1 MKKIFFINVLVI
13 ILIIFILE
21 IVVRTFNLAG
31 LQGYDKNLFYIENGI
46 TLAKPNT
53 ELKIFGKYSKTDSNG
68 FRIPLNNYFFDKNKK
83 STLILGDSVSF
94 GVGVEE
100 KYTFVGLLRGKGNN
114 LLNASISG
122 HNLESYL
129 YLLKRYNDS
138 DNIKFE
144 KTVIIL
150 CLNDIV
156 PFQGVISKN
165 SNKKQAEKKNFFE
178 KNINDNLA
186 TKINIFFRERS
197 ALFVFLK
204 GLVTNP
210 SKRHYDLM
218 ANLYDNEENIEIL
231 KSQLSKID
239 NYSNVSNIDV
249 SFVLL
254 PYAYQ
259 INNDCNENLMKP
271 QKEINRIFK
280 NIKLPIFDYSKKF
293 CNETN
298 KSKLFLPYDPVHLSL
313 LGHKLVSKILINDKI
328 F

>member
-1 MKKIFFINVLVI
+1 MKFFFFINVVTI
-13 ILIIFILE
+13 ILIIFTLE
-21 IVVRTFNLAG
+21 ILVRTFNLVG

-53 ELKIFGKYSKTDSNG
+53 EFKIFGKYSKTDSNG
-68 FRIPLNNYFFDKNKK
+68 FRIPLKNYFFDKNKK
-83 STLILGDSVSF
+83 STLILGDSISF

-100 KYTFVGLLRGKGNN
+100 KHTFVGLLRGKGNN
-114 LLNASISG
+114 LLNSSISG

-129 YLLKRYNDS
+129 YLLKKYNES

-144 KTVIIL
+144 KIVIIL

-165 SNKKQAEKKNFFE
+165 SYKKQAKKKNFIE
-178 KNINDNLA
+178 KNINYNLA
-186 TKINIFFRERS
+186 MKINIFFRERS

-204 GLVTNP
+204 GIVTNP
-210 SKRHYDLM
+210 SKRHYDVM
-218 ANLYDNEENIEIL
+218 VNLYDNEENIKIL

-239 NYSNVSNIDV
+239 NYSNVNNIDV

-259 INNDCNENLMKP
+259 VNNDCNENLMKP

-280 NIKLPIFDYSKKF
+280 DIKLPIFDYSKKF
-293 CNETN
+293 CNEVN
-298 KSKLFLPYDPVHLSL
+298 KSKLFLPYDPSHLSL
-313 LGHKLVSKILINDKI
+313 LGHKHVSKILINDKI

>member
-1 MKKIFFINVLVI
+1 MKKIFFINI
-13 ILIIFILE
+13 FTIIFIIFFLE
-21 IVVRTFNLAG
+21 ILVRMFNLSG
-31 LQGYDKNLFYIENGI
+31 LQGYDKNLFYIENDI
-46 TLAKPNT
+46 TFAKPNT
-53 ELKIFGKYSKTDSNG
+53 ELKIFGKISKTDSNG
-68 FRIPLNNYFFDKNKK
+68 FRIPLNNYLFDKNKK

-100 KYTFVGLLRGKGNN
+100 KNTFVGLLRGKENN
-114 LLNASISG
+114 LLNSSISG

-129 YLLKRYNDS
+129 YLLKKYNES
-138 DNIKFE
+138 QNIKFE

-165 SNKKQAEKKNFFE
+165 NNKQQIKKNNFFE
-178 KNINDNLA
+178 KNANDNLA
-186 TKINIFFRERS
+186 MKINIFFRERS

-204 GLVTNP
+204 GLFTNP
-210 SKRHYDLM
+210 SKRHYDIM
-218 ANLYDNEENIEIL
+218 ANLYDNKQNLKIL

-239 NYSNVSNIDV
+239 HYSNVSNIDIN
-249 SFVLL
+249 FVLL

-259 INNDCNENLMKP
+259 VNNSCNENLMKP

-280 NIKLPIFDYSKKF
+280 EIKSPLYDYSKKF
-293 CNETN
+293 CNEAN

-313 LGHKLVSKILINDKI
+313 SGHKFVSKILINDKV